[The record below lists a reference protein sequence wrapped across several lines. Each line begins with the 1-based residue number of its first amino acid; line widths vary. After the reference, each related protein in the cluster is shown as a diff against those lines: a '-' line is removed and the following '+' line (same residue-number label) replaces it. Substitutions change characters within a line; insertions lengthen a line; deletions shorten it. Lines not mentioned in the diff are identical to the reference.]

1 VSRRRLPSAEELR
14 LWRAAMHDADP
25 LPGRRHA
32 PEPPAPEPPP
42 GPGPLPAPPS
52 LLSISPAPP
61 TGRDR
66 HLPRL
71 DLTSSPGVDRRTE
84 ERLRRGR
91 FAIEGRID
99 LHGMTQAEAHS
110 ALVGFVLRSWHERR
124 RHVLV
129 ITGKGARGGGVLR
142 AAVPRW
148 LDEPPLRPLVLA
160 LRHAQPQHGG
170 EGALYV
176 LLKRHRD
183 EG

>member
-1 VSRRRLPSAEELR
+1 MSRRRLPSAEELR
-14 LWRAAMHDADP
+14 LWRAAMHDAAP

-32 PEPPAPEPPP
+32 PEPPVEPAFLP
-42 GPGPLPAPPS
+42 GAEPVPSAPLP
-52 LLSISPAPP
+52 SPAPP
-61 TGRDR
+61 PGRDR
-66 HLPRL
+66 PLPRL
-71 DLTSSPGVDRRTE
+71 DLAASPGVDRRTE

-91 FAIEGRID
+91 FPIEGRID

-110 ALVGFVLRSWHERR
+110 ALAGFVLRSWHERR